1 MDDLAALLDAGLA
14 RLAIDLDATARARLC
29 DYMALLRKWS
39 AKTNLIAKNASDTE
53 IVEHFLD
60 SLSLLP
66 LPPGAQLIDV
76 GSGAGFPGLLL
87 AAARPSLT
95 VQLIEPRQKRAAF
108 LRQVAR
114 SLHLENVTCHECRL
128 EDIAPHSLPCS
139 HIVSRAVADLA
150 GFLTMCEP
158 WLAKGVQIICMKSRK
173 WQQELAQ
180 AQTIIARLGLGQPQL
195 NSYRL
200 PFSGA
205 ERVTL
210 LFTTGA
216 GKIYQSLPILKAN

>member
-1 MDDLAALLDAGLA
+1 
-14 RLAIDLDATARARLC
+14 
-29 DYMALLRKWS
+29 LRKWS

-66 LPPGAQLIDV
+66 LPPSAQLIDV
-76 GSGAGFPGLLL
+76 GSGAGFPGLVL

-108 LRQVAR
+108 LRQVTR
-114 SLHLENVTCHECRL
+114 SLHLENATCHECRL
-128 EDIAPHSLPCS
+128 EDIAPGSLPCS
-139 HIVSRAVADLA
+139 HITSRAVADLA
-150 GFLTMCEP
+150 GFLVMCEP
-158 WLAKGVQIICMKSRK
+158 WLSEGVQIICMKSRK

-210 LFTTGA
+210 WFTAGA